1 MDCDLERIGEVGD
14 MEECIFTKESRG
26 LPSNSG
32 SGRDPNLEL
41 FDADRPR
48 PVPVEKEPFGDMMKP
63 AGENPPDRAAEL
75 TSTIDEAFETCL
87 EIGEKLCEDN
97 REDLRLSERFSSL
110 CKSFMAS
117 SIELVMLSRSAVFSS
132 CRMFSVYAP

>member
-1 MDCDLERIGEVGD
+1 MDAGLERIGEVGD
-14 MEECIFTKESRG
+14 IEECIFTKESRG

-48 PVPVEKEPFGDMMKP
+48 PVPVEKEPCGDMMKP

-75 TSTIDEAFETCL
+75 TSTIDEAFDTCL
-87 EIGEKLCEDN
+87 EIGDKLCEDN
-97 REDLRLSERFSSL
+97 REDLRLSERLSSL

-117 SIELVMLSRSAVFSS
+117 SIELVMLNRSAVFSS
-132 CRMFSVYAP
+132 CWMFPVYAP